1 MLYTPVVQRVFFFNI
16 SVNAV
21 FAQSRRFPY
30 KKSFRCQ
37 KYPQNDHYRFG
48 KIPLTFPLS
57 GMPAA
62 ESTTPMI
69 VNSIMPMP

>member
-1 MLYTPVVQRVFFFNI
+1 MLYTPVVQRVFFLIYPSMLFLPKAAAFHTKNP
-16 SVNAV
+16 SA
-21 FAQSRRFPY
+21 A
-30 KKSFRCQ
+30 KSIPRTIITV
-37 KYPQNDHYRFG
+37 FG